1 MRLKSFLF
9 SVIAICSFSITTV
22 ISQNATSSLGTVSGK
37 IQDYQTAEPISYGT
51 VALINTKDSSLAGG
65 EITDDAGSFK
75 LENVHYGN
83 YIIKF
88 SFIGYQTYRTESF
101 TISAS
106 QTSKTFGTIK
116 LKSSVTGL
124 KTVTVVGVEK
134 RVEQSGDT
142 VAYNANG
149 YKTHPDANAEDLVT
163 KMPGITSNNGN
174 VTAHG
179 ENVKQVLVD
188 GKPFFGDDPTMAL
201 KNLPAEVIDKIQVFD
216 KLSDQS
222 QFTGFDDGN
231 STKTINIVTKAGRNN
246 GTFGKIYA
254 GYGPYDNSIDADN
267 ARYLV
272 GGNLNYFNGERR
284 ISILELSNNV
294 NQQNFASQDLL
305 GLSGGSGGGG
315 GRGGFGGGGGG
326 QFGGAGGPMGGGPGG
341 GGANNFLVGQQS
353 GIAATQALG
362 LNYSD
367 KWGQNVKVT
376 ASYFFNYTDNLNETN
391 LTRHYT
397 TAKDSGLYYQE
408 ADSTRNR
415 NYNHRATVRLEWKLD
430 SMNSFIITP
439 KFNYQNNHTYSSV
452 FGNNLFIGE
461 NTPESATTN
470 TNNTYL
476 SGYTFDNNI
485 LFQHKFAKR
494 GRTISWN
501 IGTSLNDKTGN
512 NTLNA
517 TNQYYVNDTLRNY
530 PPTNQYATQHTSG
543 YTVSTSLVYT
553 EPLDSFSR
561 LMFTYSPSYTYN
573 LTDKETNNFNTSDN
587 NYNFLDTALSNKFKS
602 VNIINKGGVGY
613 NINKKKFMFM
623 ATINAQYATLTGNQ
637 DYPVA
642 FSADKTFFNI
652 LPQAMFNYKFN
663 KGTNLR
669 IMYRTSTNTPSITQL
684 QNVINN
690 SNPLLLTTG
699 NPELKQDFE
708 HTIIVRYG
716 KTNTQKATGLFFF
729 LYGNY
734 AMDYLGNSIILP
746 SKDTVVNNYR
756 INKGSQLSKPVNLQN
771 YYNTKGLITYALPL
785 LKIKSNLNFN
795 TGFSYTHTPS
805 LVNGVNNQTNN
816 ELYNAGTGLSS
827 NISENIDFNIAY
839 NANYS
844 IANNTLQPS
853 SNSSYFYHTA
863 TVKFNWILW
872 KRLVFNTQFT
882 HTLYSGLSSTLD
894 KPYELLNISLAY
906 KLLKNKSLEIKA
918 SVFDALKQNSSISR
932 SVTDTYIEDDNTKV
946 LTQYYM
952 LTLTY
957 NLRKFKAAP
966 PKPDKE

>member
-1 MRLKSFLF
+1 MKIQYFYKIVFLVLLICFFKIETISAQNNTGCVSGTIKDSKTQQPVIYGAVAVLRANDTSFAGGGMSDEQGNFKIESLP
-9 SVIAICSFSITTV
+9 
-22 ISQNATSSLGTVSGK
+22 LGT
-37 IQDYQTAEPISYGT
+37 
-51 VALINTKDSSLAGG
+51 
-65 EITDDAGSFK
+65 
-75 LENVHYGN
+75 
-83 YIIKF
+83 YILKF
-88 SFIGYQTYRTESF
+88 SLLGYQTYRTESF
-101 TISAS
+101 SLNANQPAKII
-106 QTSKTFGTIK
+106 GIIK
-116 LKSSVTGL
+116 LTSSSTGL
-124 KTVTVVGVEK
+124 KEVTIVGVEK

-163 KMPGITSNNGN
+163 KMPGITSANGA

-231 STKTINIVTKAGRNN
+231 SSKTINIITRQGKNN
-246 GTFGKIYA
+246 GLFGKIYA
-254 GYGPYDNSIDADN
+254 GYGSYDNSFETTEG
-267 ARYLV
+267 RYLV
-272 GGNLNYFNGERR
+272 GGNLNYFNGDRR
-284 ISILELSNNV
+284 ISVLELSNNV

-305 GLSGGSGGGG
+305 GLSGGGGGG
-315 GRGGFGGGGGG
+315 GRGGFGGGGG

-341 GGANNFLVGQQS
+341 GAANNFLVGQQS

-367 KWGQNVKVT
+367 KWGQNVKIT

-415 NYNHRATVRLEWKLD
+415 NYNHRATVRLEWKVD

-452 FGNNLFIGE
+452 IGSNLFLGE
-461 NTPESATTN
+461 NTPVSQTYN
-470 TNNTYL
+470 TNNTFL
-476 SGYTFDNNI
+476 SGYTLDNNI

-501 IGTSLNDKTGN
+501 VGTNVNDMLGN
-512 NTLNA
+512 NTLNS
-517 TNQYYVNDTLRNY
+517 TNQYYVNDTARIY
-530 PPTNQYATQHTSG
+530 PSTNQYSTLHANG
-543 YTVSTSLVYT
+543 YKLSTGLVYT

-561 LMFTYSPSYTYN
+561 LMFTYSPSYSYN
-573 LTDKETNNFNTSDN
+573 ITDKETNNFNFGSDS
-587 NYNFLDTALSNKFKS
+587 YNFLDTALSNKFKS
-602 VNIINKGGVGY
+602 ISITNKAGVGY
-613 NINKKKFMFM
+613 NINRKKFMLM
-623 ATINAQYATLTGNQ
+623 ATINAQYATLAGSQ

-652 LPQAMFNYKFN
+652 LPQAMFNYKFD

-669 IMYRTSTNTPSITQL
+669 IIYRTSTNTPSITQL

-699 NPELKQDFE
+699 NPDLKQDFE
-708 HTIIVRYG
+708 HTVIVRYG

-734 AMDYLGNSIILP
+734 AMDYLGNSILLP
-746 SKDTVVNNYR
+746 SRDTVVNNYR
-756 INKGSQLSKPVNLQN
+756 INKGSQFSKPVNLQGF
-771 YYNTKGLITYALPL
+771 YNAKGFMTYALPI
-785 LKIKSNLNFN
+785 LKIKCNLNFN
-795 TGFSYTHTPS
+795 ASASYTHTPS
-805 LVNGVNNQTNN
+805 LVNGENNQTNN
-816 ELYNAGTGLSS
+816 ELYSAGTGLSS
-827 NISENIDFNIAY
+827 NISENVDFNIGY

-844 IANNTLQPS
+844 IANNTLQTQ

-863 TVKFNWILW
+863 TLKFNWILW
-872 KRLVFNTQFT
+872 KRLVFNTKLT
-882 HTLYSGLSSTLD
+882 HTFYSGLSSTLD
-894 KPYELLNISLAY
+894 KPYELLNVSLAY

-918 SVFDALKQNSSISR
+918 SVFDALKQNSSITR
-932 SVTDTYIEDDNTKV
+932 SVADTYIEDDNTKV

-957 NLRKFKAAP
+957 NFRKFKAPEKKA
-966 PKPDKE
+966 DK